1 MDNVTLIIIA
11 ILVTFAINAVPDKVL
26 SPATKY
32 IVAFLTIL
40 FFVFVFIGGKCA
52 AGHGVAILHK
62 LGEQLDTEQQNQVV
76 EIENKLIQKSK
87 QEKNR
92 RRHYINLLHQVKQ
105 RL

>member
-32 IVAFLTIL
+32 IVAFLTTL
-40 FFVFVFIGGKCA
+40 FFVFIGGKCA

-76 EIENKLIQKSK
+76 EIEKQANPKKANKKRTGGDIT
-87 QEKNR
+87 
-92 RRHYINLLHQVKQ
+92 
-105 RL
+105 

>member
-32 IVAFLTIL
+32 IVTFLTIL
-40 FFVFVFIGGKCA
+40 FFIFIFICGKCA

-76 EIENKLIQKSK
+76 EIEKQANPKSK

-92 RRHYINLLHQVKQ
+92 RRNYINLLHQVKQ